1 MQSLHN
7 HRLSCGAMLL
17 GESMPEIES
26 AALAIFT
33 PSGAIHD
40 PPHGCGVAAVAGEL
54 MFRGAGDRSGR
65 KLIDDLE
72 DLGAHWSQSVS
83 TSHSL
88 FSGAMLAKHLPAVLP
103 IYADIIRRPEL
114 PFGQFDQVRDMIL
127 HELRASEDAPAHR
140 LFTALRSSYYP
151 DPWGRPAEGISKE
164 VESLSIDDIRQH
176 VARHVQPTGTL
187 IAVAGRIDWPQV
199 VDQMESLFADWHS
212 TKATSP
218 SETGR
223 RGATSGHIY
232 HESQQTH
239 MGLMWAA
246 PPYSNEHS
254 YEASAAIAILGGGM
268 SSRLFLEVRERRGL
282 CYSVSA
288 GYQTHRTMGAA
299 VCYSGTS
306 AARSQ
311 ETLDVILAEI
321 QRLPQGIQQEEL
333 DRVKARATSSL
344 VMQQESVG
352 SRAASMA
359 RQWYHLERVMP
370 LEEELARINRISC
383 ASIESWLSLN
393 PPTDLTVFSL
403 GEKALEVPSAV
414 SA

>member
-218 SETGR
+218 SETGT

-288 GYQTHRTMGAA
+288 GYQTRRTI
-299 VCYSGTS
+299 
-306 AARSQ
+306 ARD
-311 ETLDVILAEI
+311 T
-321 QRLPQGIQQEEL
+321 
-333 DRVKARATSSL
+333 
-344 VMQQESVG
+344 
-352 SRAASMA
+352 
-359 RQWYHLERVMP
+359 
-370 LEEELARINRISC
+370 
-383 ASIESWLSLN
+383 
-393 PPTDLTVFSL
+393 
-403 GEKALEVPSAV
+403 
-414 SA
+414 